1 MERVIAVFVLILAV
15 IFYKFLR
22 GRVLFLYSAWVYVGS
37 MLGLSWVYVGSILG
51 TLWVIVYQ
59 NTNETLT
66 IYYYGISSIIS

>member
-1 MERVIAVFVLILAV
+1 MDCLAV

-22 GRVLFLYSAWVYVGS
+22 GRVLFLNSAWVYVGS
-37 MLGLSWVYVGSILG
+37 MLGLSWVYLGSILG

-66 IYYYGISSIIS
+66 ILLLWYLIHYFIKII